1 MAAKIQI
8 KNDTI
13 NGFGGTF
20 FAIDQFRASH
30 LAELIN
36 NTLGSKGLNA
46 RFKYSDTLENLAS
59 VFLSGGEVLEDV
71 NLFRQEA
78 FKKNPDY
85 RFCSADTIA
94 CDLRGLAVENTPVQA
109 VENGDTVNLVISG
122 FASPLHN
129 SDYNRHLSSRR
140 IVSLLNYLRE
150 ADDGRLSPYLS
161 GEKPG
166 LRLQVYPEGALNHAF
181 ETDEVRETV
190 FGLRAAKDRKIVIS
204 GS

>member
-8 KNDTI
+8 KNDTL
-13 NGFGGTF
+13 NSFGGIF

-36 NTLGSKGLNA
+36 NTLGSKRLNA
-46 RFKYSDTLENLAS
+46 RFKYSDTLKNLAS

-71 NLFRQEA
+71 NFFRQEA

-94 CDLRGLAVENTPVQA
+94 RDLRGLAVENTPVQA
-109 VENGDTVNLVISG
+109 VESGDTVNLVISG

-129 SDYNRHLSSRR
+129 SEYNKHLSSRR

-150 ADDGRLSPYLS
+150 ADNGRLSPYLS

-166 LRLQVYPEGALNHAF
+166 LRLHVYPEGAVNHAF